1 MERKKS
7 QRYGSEFR
15 RQAVERM
22 NACDNIV
29 ALARELG
36 VSRRVLYAW
45 RDRMEQASS
54 SPGRSRELILR
65 KQILKLK
72 RLLANKTLEMDF
84 FRHALQRVGAR
95 RRQNFHPCSDKGIYD
110 EIRARMPLQGS
121 IGVERM
127 CQLAEVSRAGFYRYL
142 RRGWQWEEEVALR
155 SAVQDVVI
163 DHRWRYG
170 YRRVTEE
177 LRARGM
183 IVNHKRIARIM
194 REDNL
199 LVLRQDHGPDLD
211 GSHTLRAARV
221 YLNLAA
227 RMTLLGPNQLWV
239 ADITYIRLARE
250 FVYLAVV
257 LDVFSRKVIGWA
269 LGRSLKAQL
278 PICALE
284 RAIANRRPPPGVVH
298 HSDQGVQYAS
308 KEYMETLRKHK
319 MLPSMSRPGNPYDN
333 ATCESFLKTLKRE
346 EINATIYR
354 DFEDL
359 QKRLD
364 EFIEGYYNVC
374 RLHSALDYRSPEDFE
389 KECLR
394 ESQRT
399 SAAAMMTFFEG

>member
-1 MERKKS
+1 
-7 QRYGSEFR
+7 
-15 RQAVERM
+15 
-22 NACDNIV
+22 
-29 ALARELG
+29 
-36 VSRRVLYAW
+36 
-45 RDRMEQASS
+45 
-54 SPGRSRELILR
+54 
-65 KQILKLK
+65 
-72 RLLANKTLEMDF
+72 
-84 FRHALQRVGAR
+84 
-95 RRQNFHPCSDKGIYD
+95 
-110 EIRARMPLQGS
+110 
-121 IGVERM
+121 M

-177 LRARGM
+177 LRSRGM

-199 LVLRQDHGPDLD
+199 LVLRQDRSRPRG
-211 GSHTLRAARV
+211 HTLRAARV
-221 YLNLAA
+221 YLNLAT

-239 ADITYIRLARE
+239 ADITYIRLACE

-284 RAIANRRPPPGVVH
+284 RAIANRKPPPGVVH
-298 HSDQGVQYAS
+298 HSDEGVQYAS
-308 KEYMETLRKHK
+308 REYMETLRKHK

-346 EINATIYR
+346 EINATIYHVIS
-354 DFEDL
+354 EDL

-374 RLHSALDYRSPEDFE
+374 RLPLGARLSFAQKTSEKSPNENR
-389 KECLR
+389 K
-394 ESQRT
+394 RT

>member
-1 MERKKS
+1 
-7 QRYGSEFR
+7 
-15 RQAVERM
+15 
-22 NACDNIV
+22 
-29 ALARELG
+29 
-36 VSRRVLYAW
+36 
-45 RDRMEQASS
+45 
-54 SPGRSRELILR
+54 
-65 KQILKLK
+65 
-72 RLLANKTLEMDF
+72 
-84 FRHALQRVGAR
+84 
-95 RRQNFHPCSDKGIYD
+95 
-110 EIRARMPLQGS
+110 
-121 IGVERM
+121 
-127 CQLAEVSRAGFYRYL
+127 
-142 RRGWQWEEEVALR
+142 
-155 SAVQDVVI
+155 
-163 DHRWRYG
+163 
-170 YRRVTEE
+170 
-177 LRARGM
+177 
-183 IVNHKRIARIM
+183 M

-199 LVLRQDHGPDLD
+199 LVVRQGRSRPR
-211 GSHTLRAARV
+211 GHTLRAARV
-221 YLNLAA
+221 YLNLAT

-284 RAIANRRPPPGVVH
+284 RAIANRMPPPGVVH

-319 MLPSMSRPGNPYDN
+319 MLSSMSRPGNPYDN

-346 EINATIYR
+346 EINATTYR